1 MSALGRK
8 IVRAGYALGHKF
20 IGKGALGLKA
30 LDTTAHKAS
39 HTLRDINAA
48 YDSAAGRKVRDVVNL
63 LPGGGE
69 ATALANTV
77 RGFSGRAE
85 RAIDNTRSGIQ
96 KLNTMPSDSSSFA

>member
-30 LDTTAHKAS
+30 LDTTARKAS

-48 YDSAAGRKVRDVVNL
+48 YM
-63 LPGGGE
+63 
-69 ATALANTV
+69 
-77 RGFSGRAE
+77 
-85 RAIDNTRSGIQ
+85 Q
-96 KLNTMPSDSSSFA
+96 